1 MRIGISW
8 LLPIFIFIWVFT
20 GCSPSAKYERMLK
33 HELSTGI
40 RNDTLFM
47 GIYFGMPEKEFYTR
61 CWDLNKEGLIKQG
74 MRNKTVEYQLTD
86 ELKYPG
92 TMDFYPEFVDGKI
105 YEMPVQFLYN
115 GWSPWTKSLSA
126 DSLQIEV
133 LKWYENQYGDGFL
146 KVKHSKRGIAYVK
159 IDGNRRI
166 SIFKGD
172 EMHVWA
178 IFTDMLLEKE
188 LKNSDSKIGDIQKDI
203 SNRLE
208 K

>member
-1 MRIGISW
+1 MKRGISW
-8 LLPIFIFIWVFT
+8 LLPIFILTLVIT
-20 GCSPSAKYERMLK
+20 GCTPNAKYKRMLK
-33 HELSTGI
+33 QELSSGI

-61 CWDLNKEGLIKQG
+61 CWDLNKQGLIKQG
-74 MRNKTVEYQLTD
+74 MRNKTVEYQLKD
-86 ELKYPG
+86 EIKHPG
-92 TMDFYPEFVDGKI
+92 TMNFYPEFVDGKI
-105 YEMPVQFLYN
+105 SEMPVQFLYN

-126 DSLQIEV
+126 DSLQVEI
-133 LKWYENQYGDGFL
+133 LKWYEIQYGNGFL
-146 KVKHSKRGIAYVK
+146 KVEHPERGMAYVK

-172 EMHVWA
+172 DMHVWA

-188 LKNSDSKIGDIQKDI
+188 LKNSESKIGDIQKDI

-208 K
+208 E